1 MKHLLVTLF
10 LIILSNISSAQSGW
24 GYVNYTSYK
33 THAGNGSTSQYPAH
47 ASNAA
52 EFDVMFNTANSNTTI
67 THTGEVPISYLYNG
81 SLQTPR
87 WGSEYYGYK
96 FEFWFVPQ
104 QTGTYWFGTNSDDA
118 SDILIDGVVVVS
130 YYGGHGAGGFQNG
143 SKSMV
148 AGQRY
153 SVVYRGQE
161 YGGGDVFYFQW
172 ARPSAPNTYSY
183 WTNEVTNINSTPT
196 KKAIMNFDFGS
207 TLDETKFS
215 AGGNVLSSL
224 GSVDITNSLD
234 TLKIPNGY
242 KALTSAGQV
251 EWCVIYDYD
260 AVNKRY
266 RVGIDNREFTGTNV
280 SANSVS
286 KLKLFDLWDGP
297 VTYKSSDIYWNEY
310 WIYTPTQFNFT
321 ASSFASNIRAGNG
334 FYGVSAEFTFTESLE
349 YNPQSVTIT
358 TTNTL
363 STLYNSI
370 VSVTDVYLAFKE
382 LANGGIFGNQSGLE
396 FGYGI
401 QYKNADINNDG
412 YFNEADVFAL
422 LQHLTGKKN
431 IVDTFT
437 LPNTLKIIPTT
448 NYNNI
453 SKSNWNTTPSYLADT
468 ISFDINTNKAID
480 TFNYAITWKGDVNL
494 SHSATPLSN
503 GITNMTV
510 RSMSVMSNSITNEV
524 NAIIMSEIVGNSII
538 LTLSV
543 DPLQQELVGTQFQL
557 NYDNSKLKFEKVEFT
572 TKGNP
577 TNYGINRGDFIN
589 VGSLVSDGSTIL
601 DKTTEYKIIFT
612 PTDNTTDILGLTSII
627 PIDAVNKAGKQL
639 KIKLK

>member
-1 MKHLLVTLF
+1 MKHLLVTFL

-52 EFDVMFNTANSNTTI
+52 GFDVMFNTANSNTTI
-67 THTGEVPISYLYNG
+67 THTGQVPISYLYNG

-87 WGSEYYGYK
+87 WGNEYYGYK

-118 SDILIDGVVVVS
+118 SDILIDGVVVAS
-130 YYGGHGAGGFQNG
+130 YYGGHGASGFQNG

-153 SVVYRGQE
+153 RIVYRGQE

-183 WTNEVTNINSTPT
+183 WTNEVTNIESNPT

-349 YNPQSVTIT
+349 YNPQSVTMT

-510 RSMSVMSNSITNEV
+510 RNMSVSGNSITNEV
-524 NAIIMSEIVGNSII
+524 NVIIMSEIVGNSII
-538 LTLSV
+538 VTLSV

-639 KIKLK
+639 KVKIK

>member
-1 MKHLLVTLF
+1 MKHLLVTFL

-33 THAGNGSTSQYPAH
+33 THAGNGSINQYTQFAD
-47 ASNAA
+47 NAA
-52 EFDVMFNTANSNTTI
+52 GFDVMFNTANSNTTI

-87 WGSEYYGYK
+87 WGNDFYGYK

-118 SDILIDGVVVVS
+118 SDILIDGVVVAS
-130 YYGGHGAGGFQNG
+130 YYGGHGASGFQNG

-161 YGGGDVFYFQW
+161 YGGGDVFYFRW

-242 KALTSAGQV
+242 KVLTSAGQV

-349 YNPQSVTIT
+349 YNPQSVTMT

-510 RSMSVMSNSITNEV
+510 RNMSVSGNSITNEV
-524 NAIIMSEIVGNSII
+524 NVIIMSEIVGNTII
-538 LTLSV
+538 VTLSV